1 MKGFVTNFFNRLFIV
16 AEQMTEQQRLINT
29 YYEDPTHI
37 NAIRNNLARI
47 NEDCIMLEE
56 VIAICSLRWRRTA
69 LPPERMRQTKA
80 GKRLYHILQIP
91 KMERSLRGRI
101 QDCEK
106 QVSATRNEIEFLS
119 NQITNVMQALREQ
132 VNRTTK
138 DLFRSAFEQMKLN
151 DTSASRDVM
160 QLIFAGSL
168 SFGIIDRFTGEW
180 SVLWET
186 WRKTALTYATGA
198 G

>member
-1 MKGFVTNFFNRLFIV
+1 MCIR
-16 AEQMTEQQRLINT
+16 
-29 YYEDPTHI
+29 D
-37 NAIRNNLARI
+37 RNNLARM

-56 VIAICSLRWRRTA
+56 VMRNLQSSMEADS
-69 LPPERMRQTKA
+69 LPPERMPQTKA

-138 DLFRSAFEQMKLN
+138 DLFRSASEQMKLN

-186 WRKTALTYATGA
+186 WHKTALTSVSYTHLTLPTT
-198 G
+198 